1 MTTTATA
8 TKTAKKNRFRLAK
21 QYLCSWI
28 TLIFFF
34 FTFLSRRCTAC
45 YMKLPRLMPSVCK
58 VAEQSKKFSLSFSK
72 LRYRRF
78 EYKSGKFRQHLT
90 NYMKLN
96 KIEWIR
102 FETAV
107 NSCFRLVVI
116 QKFCYHGNVT

>member
-1 MTTTATA
+1 MD
-8 TKTAKKNRFRLAK
+8 
-21 QYLCSWI
+21 
-28 TLIFFF
+28 
-34 FTFLSRRCTAC
+34 LSRRCTTF

-58 VAEQSKKFSLSFSK
+58 VGEQSKTLSFSFSK

-78 EYKSGKFRQHLT
+78 EFNARKFRQHLT

-107 NSCFRLVVI
+107 NSCFRFVVI

>member
-1 MTTTATA
+1 MD
-8 TKTAKKNRFRLAK
+8 
-21 QYLCSWI
+21 
-28 TLIFFF
+28 
-34 FTFLSRRCTAC
+34 LSRRCTTFD
-45 YMKLPRLMPSVCK
+45 MKLPRLMPSVCK
-58 VAEQSKKFSLSFSK
+58 VGEQSKTLSFSFSK

-78 EYKSGKFRQHLT
+78 EFNARKFRQHLT

-107 NSCFRLVVI
+107 NSCFRFVVI

>member
-1 MTTTATA
+1 MD
-8 TKTAKKNRFRLAK
+8 
-21 QYLCSWI
+21 
-28 TLIFFF
+28 
-34 FTFLSRRCTAC
+34 LSRRCTTC
-45 YMKLPRLMPSVCK
+45 YMKLPRLMPPVCK
-58 VAEQSKKFSLSFSK
+58 VAEQSKKFSFSLSK

-78 EYKSGKFRQHLT
+78 EFKPGKFRQHLT